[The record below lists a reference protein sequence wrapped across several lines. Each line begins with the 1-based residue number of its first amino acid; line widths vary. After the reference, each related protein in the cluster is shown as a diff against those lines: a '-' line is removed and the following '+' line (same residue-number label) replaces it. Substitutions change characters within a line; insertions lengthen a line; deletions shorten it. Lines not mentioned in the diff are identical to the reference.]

1 MIISQGDSGG
11 PLVAMA
17 KGNLTWY
24 LIGVTSFGLSCA
36 DSEFPGVYTRVS
48 VFQRWIS
55 GNSQVVCLHPKLN
68 TTYTFSQNR
77 THERI
82 HASLC
87 F

>member
-48 VFQRWIS
+48 SFQRWIS
-55 GNSQVVCLHPKLN
+55 GNSRDDSLQPKLN
-68 TTYTFSQNR
+68 TTYPLSQSR
-77 THERI
+77 TPERI